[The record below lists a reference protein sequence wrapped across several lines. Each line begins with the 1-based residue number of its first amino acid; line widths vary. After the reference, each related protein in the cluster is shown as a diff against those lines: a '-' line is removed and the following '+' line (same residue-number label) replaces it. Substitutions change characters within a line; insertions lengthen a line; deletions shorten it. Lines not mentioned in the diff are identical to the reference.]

1 MGQADPFNSLSKNL
15 KIVVDNLT
23 GGCIVCFRISP
34 FASKEV
40 EVFRPTPTNAKIV
53 CAINKADEGVSSN
66 AIALS
71 ERKIARKKG
80 YFFAGFTIED
90 AGGRKSNGLFQ
101 EVRICIFR

>member
-40 EVFRPTPTNAKIV
+40 EVFRPMPTNAQIV
-53 CAINKADEGVSSN
+53 CAINKADECVSSDSN
-66 AIALS
+66 VIAVS
-71 ERKIARKKG
+71 ERRIARKKE
-80 YFFAGFTIED
+80 YFFALNNPVN
-90 AGGRKSNGLFQ
+90 KHY
-101 EVRICIFR
+101 